1 MVDKPPFDEP
11 HSSLND
17 VTLSVLE
24 DELLALSS
32 TGCTCRFFC
41 DAEAT
46 LQEEDP

>member
-24 DELLALSS
+24 DELLALSF
-32 TGCTCRFFC
+32 TGCRFFC